1 MGWTIDV
8 LLGWIVG
15 SIAGGLAAGMITGE
29 GSKFQTFGVL
39 GGTIVGV
46 VIMRRRRARR
56 AHTSAPAAGSLA
68 PGPTAPATLARLRR
82 SPIGGHL
89 APDELLIAGDVG
101 CGTSD
106 IRFMAAISRETLFV
120 SDGSQVHVMPF
131 DHIVQII
138 NHVGDIRVQGIGF
151 DTVFGRS
158 YSASRSFADELV
170 DAQRAAAGAG
180 YAPVYAGYHYCIWGV
195 NTTSVGIIDTIDGSR
210 HIIWSS
216 TWGIDVGALRASA
229 ELLEHGIIR
238 PVFDAYGEPFPST
251 TEQNP
256 VGAWT
261 PALPATPP
269 PHRRPGEKRL
279 GPHLPPPRAK

>member
-1 MGWTIDV
+1 MWATSEFRVLASIQFLDV
-8 LLGWIVG
+8 VTR
-15 SIAGGLAAGMITGE
+15 LAA
-29 GSKFQTFGVL
+29 
-39 GGTIVGV
+39 
-46 VIMRRRRARR
+46 
-56 AHTSAPAAGSLA
+56 
-68 PGPTAPATLARLRR
+68 R
-82 SPIGGHL
+82 SPTNWSM
-89 APDELLIAGDVG
+89 PSEL
-101 CGTSD
+101 
-106 IRFMAAISRETLFV
+106 
-120 SDGSQVHVMPF
+120 PP
-131 DHIVQII
+131 
-138 NHVGDIRVQGIGF
+138 
-151 DTVFGRS
+151 
-158 YSASRSFADELV
+158 
-170 DAQRAAAGAG
+170 GAG